1 MKRTSPL
8 PMVSLIV
15 AGVACLGIPI
25 GMSRVW
31 SQGEFRA
38 FVFVAL
44 LVAVASVALGVAGI
58 VRTRG
63 EKTGRRVPAGIA
75 IAVGTILSLIYGVI
89 FWLSTPF

>member
-1 MKRTSPL
+1 
-8 PMVSLIV
+8 MVSLIV

-38 FVFVAL
+38 FVFLAL

-58 VRTRG
+58 M
-63 EKTGRRVPAGIA
+63 KTERRVPAGIA

>member
-1 MKRTSPL
+1 
-8 PMVSLIV
+8 MVSLIV

-38 FVFVAL
+38 FVFLAL

-58 VRTRG
+58 M
-63 EKTGRRVPAGIA
+63 KTERRVPAGIA
-75 IAVGTILSLIYGVI
+75 IAVGIILSLIYGVI